1 MGIRYLLCFGLIL
14 LAKFPTQRPC
24 QLHFTPKLGVKWYNL
39 TACRVRHGVRPDLIC
54 QPGHSPGIKTHSS
67 PAAFPTTLSL
77 SFSVTKIIAVSCL
90 SSDLDCLILSI
101 VAIYRSASRLEGRPQ
116 VSPVKSGVEPES
128 RSSLVTKFLDQKLK
142 ISAHRG

>member
-1 MGIRYLLCFGLIL
+1 MDTYVLITIAQMNSFIVSRTGGSRRRRRLGIRYLLCFGLIL

-77 SFSVTKIIAVSCL
+77 SFSDTKIIAVSCL
-90 SSDLDCLILSI
+90 SSD
-101 VAIYRSASRLEGRPQ
+101 
-116 VSPVKSGVEPES
+116 
-128 RSSLVTKFLDQKLK
+128 
-142 ISAHRG
+142 